1 MSAVGLGSRQS
12 TAAAKP
18 FPLPQYAWYALGVFF
33 LAAVLSYTDRLIL
46 NLLVDPVRHDLH
58 ITDTQVSLLQGA
70 AFAVLYALI
79 SLPLG
84 RYVDSHNRR
93 NIIAAGVVI
102 WSLAT
107 AVCGIGSSFGG
118 LFVARIFVGVG
129 EATLA
134 PAVMSLIPDY
144 FPEHQRGTAY
154 GFFLTGMA
162 MGAGAAM
169 LIGGALFEGF
179 HSGRFSTVPLL
190 GHMAPWRAVLIALSL
205 PGCLVAGLILTVR
218 EPARRDT
225 VRSSASVQ
233 AGGHFATTIR
243 YFKDNR
249 RTFSYLIA
257 AFALLNLVSY
267 GCAAW
272 LPSVFI
278 RHFGLTQGQVGTE
291 LGVVSLAGTAIGA
304 ILGGLLSDRV
314 VRTGGAVAVL
324 RFTLWSSAATL
335 PLLVSSILPSITLVL
350 VVYFAFLVVGC
361 MVGTASITAIQAAVP
376 GDMRGFSVAIQAF
389 VYTLVGLG
397 LGPTSMALAT
407 QYIYRDPR
415 AVGWS
420 MVAVAVPVTIV
431 GTFLVWLALPHYKLT
446 QGRLAAANGA
456 GDE

>member
-1 MSAVGLGSRQS
+1 MSVVGLGSRQS
-12 TAAAKP
+12 VSAAKP
-18 FPLPQYAWYALGVFF
+18 FPLPHHAWYALGIFF

-46 NLLVDPVRHDLH
+46 NLLVDPIRQDLH

-107 AVCGIGSSFGG
+107 AVCGVVSGFGA
-118 LFVARIFVGVG
+118 LFAARIFVGVG

-144 FPEHQRGTAY
+144 FPEHRRGTAY
-154 GFFLTGMA
+154 GCFLTGMA

-179 HSGRFSTVPLL
+179 HSGRFSTVPLI

-205 PGCLVAGLILTVR
+205 PGFLVSGLILTVR

-225 VRSSASVQ
+225 VKKSTGTQ
-233 AGGHFATTIR
+233 ATSHFATTLR

-249 RTFSYLIA
+249 RTFSYLFA

-291 LGVVSLAGTAIGA
+291 LGVVSLTGTAIGA

-314 VRTGGAVAVL
+314 VRRGGPVAVL
-324 RFTLWSSAATL
+324 RFTLWSSVATL

-350 VVYFAFLVVGC
+350 IVYFAFLVVGC
-361 MVGTASITAIQAAVP
+361 MVGTASITAIQSAVP

-397 LGPTSMALAT
+397 LGPTSIALAT
-407 QYIYRDPR
+407 QYVYRDPR
-415 AVGWS
+415 AVGLS
-420 MVAVAVPVTIV
+420 MVTVAVPVTVV
-431 GTFLVWLALPHYKLT
+431 GTFLVWLALPHYSLT
-446 QGRLAAANGA
+446 HELLAAVDRP

>member
-1 MSAVGLGSRQS
+1 MSAVGLGSQQS
-12 TAAAKP
+12 LSAAKP
-18 FPLPQYAWYALGVFF
+18 FPLPQYAWYALGIFF

-46 NLLVDPVRHDLH
+46 NLLVDPIRHDLH

-70 AFAVLYALI
+70 AFAVIYAFI

-84 RYVDSHNRR
+84 RYVDSHKRR
-93 NIIAAGVVI
+93 NIIAAGVLI

-107 AVCGIGSSFGG
+107 ALCGVASSFGA
-118 LFVARIFVGVG
+118 LFAARIFVGVG

-144 FPEHQRGTAY
+144 FPEHRRGTAY
-154 GFFLTGMA
+154 GIFLTGMT

-169 LIGGALFEGF
+169 LMGGALFEGF
-179 HSGRFSTVPLL
+179 HSGRLSAVPLM
-190 GHMAPWRAVLIALSL
+190 GHMVPWRAVLIALSL
-205 PGCLVAGLILTVR
+205 PGYLVMGLVLTVR
-218 EPARRDT
+218 EPARQDT
-225 VRSSASVQ
+225 LTSGNRRQ
-233 AGGHFATTIR
+233 AGSHFAITVG

-249 RTFSYLIA
+249 RTFAYLFS

-272 LPSVFI
+272 LPSVFV
-278 RHFGLTQGQVGTE
+278 RHFGMTQGQVGNE

-304 ILGGLLSDRV
+304 MLGGLLSDRV
-314 VRTGGAVAVL
+314 VRQGGAAAVL
-324 RFTLWSSAATL
+324 RFTLWTSAATL
-335 PLLVSSILPSITLVL
+335 PLLVSSILPSVSLVL

-361 MVGTASITAIQAAVP
+361 MVGTASITAIQNAVP

-397 LGPTSMALAT
+397 LGPTVIALAT
-407 QYIYRDPR
+407 QYVYRDPG
-415 AVGWS
+415 AVGLA
-420 MVAVAVPVTIV
+420 MVTVAVPVTV
-431 GTFLVWLALPHYKLT
+431 AGTFLVWLALPHYELT
-446 QGRLAAANGA
+446 HRRLAAADGA